1 MNLKNNI
8 SKINLIYFLLIL
20 LTLAC
25 GKEEQR
31 ESSENGNTTLE
42 RAIYHFK
49 MGEIYNSSEDSY
61 KAMEEFLE
69 AEQLCLDVNNDELKA
84 KIYWYKGTIYF
95 SRLDY
100 TNALNMFMLAAEY
113 FNSYGAKS
121 DLMYTYREIAKLH
134 TKTSNLEEAIIYYN
148 KAKAIAM
155 ESRDAE
161 LAAKK
166 GNFLPDTLNIHARY
180 NKLILDFSSAISGI
194 YFNKLNSSGEALEK
208 LEAEYAKYNG
218 GEAPKSDYLLLSCI
232 YLDKGDIYL
241 AKSYAAKY
249 KSWKGAELKG
259 SEQAGFLLHL
269 SEIERG
275 ANDYKA
281 ALEYREAYDS
291 VMDSISNAQRN
302 NSVREMEQ
310 QFWQKQLEAENE
322 SIKLKNRYMVTLY
335 TAILLIVIVIAV
347 GVIIWF
353 RKRVAAKNEQ
363 IEEFIAAVDDLG
375 AKVSDV
381 EQSKDNLIGQLDTH
395 IEREKVLKE
404 LLESRFTEVRELV
417 RTYYEFGN
425 SKRLQKKVEDLLKLQ
440 LSGDNFETIESV
452 VNAKN
457 NNVMKKVREQFPQM
471 KEDNIKLLNLIYAGF
486 SAQEISVI
494 LNDTPQNI
502 YVRKSRLKKS
512 IMPLIADDAE
522 MNFS

>member
-1 MNLKNNI
+1 MNLISNI
-8 SKINLIYFLLIL
+8 SKIYIYLLIL
-20 LTLAC
+20 VITLSC
-25 GKEEQR
+25 THKEQGKGS
-31 ESSENGNTTLE
+31 ESGSTPLE

-113 FNSYGAKS
+113 FSSSSAKT
-121 DLMYTYREIAKLH
+121 DLMYTYREIAKIH
-134 TKTSNLEEAIIYYN
+134 TKTSNLEEAIIYFN

-166 GNFLPDTLNIHARY
+166 GNIFPDTLEIHTRY
-180 NKLILDFSSAISGI
+180 NKLILDFSSSISGI
-194 YFNKLNSSGEALEK
+194 YFNKLNSSGEALEQ
-208 LEAEYAKYNG
+208 LEAEYERYNG
-218 GEAPKSDYLLLSCI
+218 GQVPQSDYLLLSCI
-232 YLDKGDIYL
+232 YLDKGDISQ
-241 AKSYAAKY
+241 ARGYAAKY
-249 KSWKGAELKG
+249 KSWKGASLRGNEL
-259 SEQAGFLLHL
+259 AGFLLHL
-269 SEIERG
+269 SHIERA
-275 ANDYKA
+275 ANDFRE
-281 ALEYREAYDS
+281 ALGYREAYDA
-291 VMDSISNAQRN
+291 VMDSISNAQRS

-310 QFWQKQLEAENE
+310 QFWQKQLEVENE
-322 SIKLKNRYMVTLY
+322 SIKLRSRFMIALY
-335 TAILLIVIVIAV
+335 TAILLAVLGVGIAV
-347 GVIIWF
+347 ILWF
-353 RKRVAAKNEQ
+353 KRSVAAKNEQ

-375 AKVSDV
+375 AKVTDV

-457 NNVMKKVREQFPQM
+457 NNVMRKVREQFPQM
-471 KEDNIKLLNLIYAGF
+471 KEENIKLLNLIYAGF